1 MTTFIDKNTGISRRS
16 FLKGMGGMAFCAAVG
31 TDSIKLMSE
40 AQAAAMANGFVTPW
54 VRIAADGTVTIL
66 TAGAEM
72 GQGSMTSL
80 PLILAE
86 EMDADWSKVKIEWAP
101 PEVEKYGYVNP
112 VGKEKLMWIVGSR
125 ATQLYFMP
133 LRTAGAQVRK
143 VLIANAAQ
151 KWGVDAAG
159 LVTEPGFVVNPA
171 NSQRLSYGEIASFG
185 SIPDV
190 LPAIDPKE
198 LKARKDFRLIG
209 KQVARRDL
217 PAKVNGTAQYAM
229 DVKLPGM
236 VYASSLHSP
245 AHNAPGK
252 VWEQDGATTSAA
264 PESWNDAE
272 VKRMKGVI
280 AIVKLPNGLAVVADS
295 FSHAKAARQALKA
308 TWQKAKA
315 DGFDSASAMEDYLK
329 VQNDPSA
336 QVAKLEVKGD
346 VNAAFAGASK
356 TYKAEF
362 RSDYG
367 YHAQMEPLNAVVR
380 INEAGDK
387 VEVWEGSQSPD
398 DSVKAVAKV
407 LGIKYEQVTFNQ
419 CYMGGGF
426 GRRTLGDY
434 AAECALIA
442 KEIKKPVK
450 LIWTREEDLAQG
462 MFRPQ
467 SFQRLEAATDAG
479 GKVTGWKHSVVGEGE
494 FLLIT
499 GIKIPYYGVPNQLIE
514 RRGVSHG
521 IKVKHWRAVGHVF
534 NTFAIESL
542 VDQMAV
548 DQKMDPIEFRMDR
561 MAALPKTRKVFEELA
576 KMVDLKAKLP
586 AGHAIGISISERSGS
601 LAAGAV
607 ELSLN
612 KKSGKIKVH
621 KVWIA
626 VDGGLIV
633 QPEQARHNVE
643 SAIIYG
649 LSGTL
654 HERVTM
660 KNGVVQQSNFH
671 DYNVMRMAD
680 LPEEM
685 NVKFVD
691 VDTRPTGLGEIGNP
705 FIGAAISNA
714 VFRLTGKRLTHLP
727 FTPDRVLATLN
738 QGKTRA

>member
-1 MTTFIDKNTGISRRS
+1 MTSTSQTSNTLSRRTL
-16 FLKGMGGMAFCAAVG
+16 LKGMGGMAFCAAVG
-31 TDSIKLMSE
+31 TDTIHLMSE
-40 AQAAAMANGFVTPW
+40 AQAAAMANGFVSPW
-54 VRIAADGTVTIL
+54 VRIATDGTITIL

-72 GQGSMTSL
+72 GQGSMTTL
-80 PLILAE
+80 PLMLAE
-86 EMDADWSKVKIEWAP
+86 EMDADWSRVKLEWAP
-101 PEVEKYGYVNP
+101 PEPEKYGYKDP
-112 VGKEKLMWIVGSR
+112 FGKEQLMWIVGSR
-125 ATQLYFMP
+125 ATQLYYLP

-143 VLIANAAQ
+143 VLISNAAQ
-151 KWGVDAAG
+151 KWGVDAAT
-159 LVTEPGFVVNPA
+159 LTTEPGFVLNPA
-171 NSQRLSYGEIASFG
+171 NGQRLGYGEIAAFG
-185 SIPDV
+185 TVPDV
-190 LPAIDPKE
+190 MPAVDPKE

-209 KQVARRDL
+209 KQVARRDI

-236 VYASSLHSP
+236 VYASTLHSP

-252 VWEQDGATTSAA
+252 VWEQDGATTSAE
-264 PESWNDAE
+264 PDSWNDAE
-272 VKRMKGVI
+272 IKRMKGVI
-280 AIVKLPNGLAVVADS
+280 TVVKLPNGLAVVADN
-295 FSHAKAARQALKA
+295 FSHAKAARSALKA
-308 TWQKAKA
+308 TWKSARA
-315 DGFDSASAMEDYLK
+315 DGFDSAHAMDDYLK
-329 VQNDPSA
+329 VQNDPA
-336 QVAKLEVKGD
+336 AKVVTLESKGD
-346 VNAAFAGASK
+346 VKAAFASAAK
-356 TYKAEF
+356 TYSAEF

-380 INEAGDK
+380 LNDVGDR

-407 LGIKYEQVTFNQ
+407 LGMKHEQITFNQ

-442 KEIKKPVK
+442 KEVKKPVK
-450 LIWTREEDLAQG
+450 LIWTREEDIAQG

-467 SFQRLEAATDAG
+467 SFQRLEAATDAAG
-479 GKVTGWKHSVVGEGE
+479 RVTGWKHSVVGEGE

-499 GIKIPYYGVPNQLIE
+499 GIKIPYYGVPNQQIE

-534 NTFAIESL
+534 NVFAIESL
-542 VDQMAV
+542 VDQMAL
-548 DQKMDPIEFRMDR
+548 DQNMDPLQFRFER
-561 MAALPKTRKVFEELA
+561 MGATPKARKVFETLA
-576 KMVDLKAKLP
+576 QMCDYKAP
-586 AGHAIGISISERSGS
+586 RPPGHAVGLSITERSGS
-601 LAAGAV
+601 LGAGAV
-607 ELSLN
+607 EVSLD
-612 KKSGKIKVH
+612 KKTGKIRVH
-621 KVWIA
+621 KVWVA

-660 KNGVVQQSNFH
+660 KDGAVQQSNFH

-685 NVKFVD
+685 HVQFVD

-705 FIGAAISNA
+705 FIAAAIANA
-714 VFRLTGKRLTHLP
+714 VFRLSGKRLTHLP
-727 FTPDRVLATLN
+727 FTPDRVLDTL
-738 QGKTRA
+738 KA